1 MVSAEAAGGPQ
12 PRQHDLVLKL
22 SGAIVD
28 VRPCGDVLEIRRE
41 ELAARAA
48 HALEWLAALRQYRL
62 PILLARARGV
72 DEHHAAGRRAAIRL
86 GEKRVT
92 GVVDDAIAVVPDFA
106 HQRPPS
112 APPRPTANEECVA
125 LVSLAAVGDG
135 ECGEALV
142 LRRGDDVKALRIGLV
157 LEHERVRVLPR
168 SNAVE

>member
-62 PILLARARGV
+62 PILLPRPRRV
-72 DEHHAAGRRAAIRL
+72 NDHPAALRRAVIRL
-86 GEKRVT
+86 DEKRGT
-92 GVVDDAIAVVPDFA
+92 GVGDDATAVVADFA
-106 HQRPPS
+106 HQ
-112 APPRPTANEECVA
+112 
-125 LVSLAAVGDG
+125 
-135 ECGEALV
+135 
-142 LRRGDDVKALRIGLV
+142 
-157 LEHERVRVLPR
+157 
-168 SNAVE
+168 